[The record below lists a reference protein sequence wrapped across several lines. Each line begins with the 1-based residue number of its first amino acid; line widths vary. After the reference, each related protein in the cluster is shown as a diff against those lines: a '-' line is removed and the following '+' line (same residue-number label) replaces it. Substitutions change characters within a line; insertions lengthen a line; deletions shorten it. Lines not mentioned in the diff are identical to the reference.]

1 MLISL
6 AKLWM
11 FFGLRIVWQ
20 KLWMFFGM
28 RKNLMEKIMRWKE
41 RKDVFATDFGGMFLA
56 FENFSSVPQF
66 WRDVFGIW
74 DFFFRASILARSFCF
89 LWWWR
94 QHFLGLRCFLD
105 GGNSRR

>member
-1 MLISL
+1 MADESSKGRRMLISL

-41 RKDVFATDFGGMFLA
+41 RKDVFATDFGGAFLA
-56 FENFSSVPQF
+56 FEIFSSGAEILAGGFCHLRFFPRGLGF
-66 WRDVFGIW
+66 WRDVFVI
-74 DFFFRASILARSFCF
+74 
-89 LWWWR
+89 
-94 QHFLGLRCFLD
+94 
-105 GGNSRR
+105 

>member
-56 FENFSSVPQF
+56 FENFSSVPSILAGCFWHLRLFLRCLNFGGTFLAFENFSSVPQF
-66 WRDVFGIW
+66 WRDVFGI
-74 DFFFRASILARSFCF
+74 
-89 LWWWR
+89 
-94 QHFLGLRCFLD
+94 
-105 GGNSRR
+105 